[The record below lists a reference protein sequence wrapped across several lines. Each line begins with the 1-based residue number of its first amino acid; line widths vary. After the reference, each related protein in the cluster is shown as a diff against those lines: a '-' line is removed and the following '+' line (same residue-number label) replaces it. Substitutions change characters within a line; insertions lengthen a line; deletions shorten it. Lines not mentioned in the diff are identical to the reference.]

1 MSMSCKEPQPTPAP
15 QPGAQWKIS
24 VGYNFAWI
32 MRLLTNYAKSCDL
45 RSIMRNCNIAE
56 YQKPCKNAIFGHF
69 QDFQDQISSNLHKV
83 AFATWQCMPFFPP
96 ASCLMTFLL
105 RHAQKLKFWEK
116 VDRRWWGQKK
126 NKGQG
131 SSGAVTG
138 GTGVNGLSLCGGSL
152 LCSCC

>member
-1 MSMSCKEPQPTPAP
+1 MLLWVCPAMNHN
-15 QPGAQWKIS
+15 QHLHHSRVYSEKFLWATI
-24 VGYNFAWI
+24 
-32 MRLLTNYAKSCDL
+32 LLKLCEKL
-45 RSIMRNCNIAE
+45 RFEVNWNCNIAE

-69 QDFQDQISSNLHKV
+69 QDFQDQISSNLLKV

-105 RHAQKLKFWEK
+105 RYAQKLKFWEK
-116 VDRRWWGQKK
+116 VDQRWWCQKK

-152 LCSCC
+152 FCSCC